1 MGWMTDSATNNP
13 MHIRIT
19 LYGELKKYLRPGVSR
34 LEVAE
39 GATVADVLA
48 GLGIDPAHPRI
59 AAVNDETV
67 DETYSLA
74 DGDILE
80 VFHAVAGGPVFD
92 AILC

>member
-1 MGWMTDSATNNP
+1 MVITL
-13 MHIRIT
+13 T
-19 LYGELKKYLRPGVSR
+19 LYGELKKYLPLGNSR

-39 GATVADVLA
+39 GATVADVLT
-48 GLGIDPAHPRI
+48 GLGVDAAHPRI

-74 DGDILE
+74 DGDSLE
-80 VFHAVAGGPVFD
+80 VFHAVAGGVSPS